1 MFLKFR
7 SELRSGK
14 NRIFLFPYSLDLAKP
29 DKSFFIR
36 PEVTR
41 IASELLGKL
50 LISDIGGTRTSGII
64 VETEAYS
71 WREKGCHAFQNKMT
85 KRNSTMFREG
95 GVAYVYLCYGI
106 HSLLNVV
113 TNTEGQAD
121 AVLIRALEPVD
132 GIMLMQQRTGAKTER
147 RITSGPG
154 KLTKALGIDTS
165 YDGSDLLKSKSII
178 RIQDAGL
185 VVPKQKIVKTTRIG
199 IEFAGEDSKLPW
211 RFYLRENPWVSV
223 KSLNT

>member
-1 MFLKFR
+1 
-7 SELRSGK
+7 
-14 NRIFLFPYSLDLAKP
+14 LAKP

-36 PEVTR
+36 PEVTH

-50 LISDIGGTRTSGII
+50 LISDIGGRRTSGII

-85 KRNSTMFREG
+85 KRNSTMFLEG

-113 TNTEGQAD
+113 TNTKGQAD

-132 GIMLMQQRTGAKTER
+132 GIAIMQQRTGAKTER

-154 KLTKALGIDTS
+154 KLTKALGVDIS
-165 YDGSDLLKSKSII
+165 YDGLNLLKSKSII
-178 RIQDAGL
+178 RIEDANRAIA
-185 VVPKQKIVKTTRIG
+185 KQTIVKTTRIG
-199 IEFAGEDSKLPW
+199 IEFAGDDSKLPW
-211 RFYLRENPWVSV
+211 RFYLRDNPWVSV
-223 KSLNT
+223 IC